1 MADERQIKDFV
12 VADSNISFSNT
23 DQEIL
28 DYINE
33 KSETR
38 WNTVTSAQIY
48 EAIVP
53 ADFPTDA
60 AKQVRVDRILGLSGN
75 IATAPGAQ
83 ARAELINIF
92 GAQSA
97 TITTLAAIASEPE
110 SPGQR
115 AGLGV
120 EVFPAEIARAR
131 AL

>member
-1 MADERQIKDFV
+1 MADERQIKAFV
-12 VADSNISFSNT
+12 GASADIAFGTHT
-23 DQEIL
+23 DQQIL

-60 AKQVRVDRILGLSGN
+60 GKAARVDRILGLSGE

-83 ARAELINIF
+83 ARTELISIF
-92 GAQSA
+92 GAGSA
-97 TITTLAAIASEPE
+97 TIAA
-110 SPGQR
+110 
-115 AGLGV
+115 L
-120 EVFPAEIARAR
+120 AEIASVAISRGEAAGIGDAKMGIVALAR
-131 AL
+131 NF